1 MRLGELQEWENNP
14 RQLSKH
20 DAEHIQRSIEEFGLA
35 DPLIV
40 NADGSLI
47 GGHMRKRVLLSN
59 GAKPGDEV
67 DVRYP
72 DRQLTERE
80 AEELAIRLNKNSGDW
95 NWDTLANAF
104 EVDDLLDWGFT
115 EHDLGIDNPINFD
128 EHWKGMPETDNEDLA
143 AVKIIKVHFASL
155 EDIEPFSK
163 LIDQPLTEN
172 TRSIWFPKAKK

>member
-1 MRLGELQEWENNP
+1 MRLGELQDWENNP

-59 GAKPGDEV
+59 GAKPSDWV

-80 AEELAIRLNKNSGDW
+80 AEELAIRLNKNSGSWDW
-95 NWDTLANAF
+95 DMLANLF
-104 EVDDLLDWGFT
+104 EETDLLDWGFS
-115 EHDLGIDNPINFD
+115 EEELAGLDFGDGEPL
-128 EHWKGMPETDNEDLA
+128 EAPEPQLDQQ
-143 AVKIIKVHFASL
+143 
-155 EDIEPFSK
+155 K
-163 LIDQPLTEN
+163 LVICPRCGSEF
-172 TRSIWFPKAKK
+172 IP